1 MPQSHNTN
9 ALWSVTAIYFTIFCI
24 SSPLCTLG
32 QIGAPRRSALRY
44 CPLPQGQKDRRG
56 KQKRRKTAAVR
67 TIPPCAGWQRAVKC
81 LKRVKSD
88 NKLWTRNICFALV
101 GSGQERG
108 ILRLL
113 KERHL
118 KLGGWLAGKVRMG
131 GNLWRKGK
139 LSSIWGDLS
148 LKWSVAK
155 KWLKSSCKQNQ
166 SWHRQTAPIIWF
178 EITSRRHFQNWA
190 CFAYS
195 FFLILMQ
202 QMCNRYISTQ
212 LVLQVSLIDLWWIWC
227 ISFGVF
233 EKRYLPQICSKQA
246 PID

>member
-1 MPQSHNTN
+1 MPQSHNTYSL
-9 ALWSVTAIYFTIFCI
+9 LWSPTAIFLNNLLHII
-24 SSPLCTLG
+24 SFGTLG
-32 QIGAPRRSALRY
+32 QIGVPRRSALRY

-118 KLGGWLAGKVRMG
+118 KLGGGLAGKVGMG
-131 GNLWRKGK
+131 GSLWRKGK
-139 LSSIWGDLS
+139 LSSMGDLS

-166 SWHRQTAPIIWF
+166 SWNRQTAPIIWF

-190 CFAYS
+190 CFAYI
-195 FFLILMQ
+195 FF
-202 QMCNRYISTQ
+202 YFDATD
-212 LVLQVSLIDLWWIWC
+212 V
-227 ISFGVF
+227 
-233 EKRYLPQICSKQA
+233 
-246 PID
+246 